1 MQSLPVSKAQHF
13 CNVDFETEMAFI
25 AVTGVR
31 ENEQIVGS
39 SMYVMDH
46 ATNLA
51 EVAFMIRPEWQSVGL
66 GRALQGRLA
75 EYARSKGLRGF
86 TAQILTENDKMISL
100 IKQVSDKIEIKSADG
115 VLDVIA
121 LF

>member
-1 MQSLPVSKAQHF
+1 
-13 CNVDFETEMAFI
+13 MAFI

-46 ATNLA
+46 ATNRA

-66 GRALQGRLA
+66 GRALQGRLS
-75 EYARSKGLRGF
+75 EYAHSKGRRGF

-100 IKQVSDKIEIKSADG
+100 IKQISDQIEIKSADG
-115 VLDVIA
+115 VLDVVAI
-121 LF
+121 F

>member
-1 MQSLPVSKAQHF
+1 
-13 CNVDFETEMAFI
+13 MAFI
-25 AVTGVR
+25 AVTGIR

-39 SMYVMDH
+39 SMYVKDH

-66 GRALQGRLA
+66 GRALQGRLS

-86 TAQILTENDKMISL
+86 TAQILTEKDKMISL
-100 IKQVSDKIEIKSADG
+100 IKQVSDQIEIKSANG
-115 VLDVIA
+115 VLDVVA